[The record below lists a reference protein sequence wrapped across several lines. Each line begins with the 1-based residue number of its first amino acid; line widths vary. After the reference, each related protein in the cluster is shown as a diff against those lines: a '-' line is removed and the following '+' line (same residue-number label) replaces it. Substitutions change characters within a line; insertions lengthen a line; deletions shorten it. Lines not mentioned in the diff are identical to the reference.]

1 MRRLPPARL
10 TAALVTF
17 AIGLSGC
24 GGGSRSTSPV
34 PPLAQHI
41 EPNMFTGAG
50 GFGYDET
57 FVRNSQFIKRATFG
71 RLGFDV
77 AVRLQN
83 PQGLLAYAAAMDRP
97 GSTNHQLLTPSEVA
111 DRFMAT
117 SSDYAKAT
125 KYLQGNGLLVSGW
138 PQRMLLHV
146 IGTQAA
152 LEQAFQTKFGWYRH
166 GAEQFI
172 APMIAP
178 HVPQGV
184 PIVGSANIV
193 YRTKR
198 YTPSVVHAATNGFLS
213 GYSPQQI
220 QTVFDYIGA
229 YNVGYLGGG
238 ITIGIIGTGPVS
250 VQSTGHLGDLD
261 AMRAIFHNI
270 GTNPLT
276 VVSRLGSG
284 FAAPPAVTAPCNQS
298 SNPQLPPSESPTPT
312 CNPEDGETQ
321 IDTEQTATLAPG
333 ANVQYYL
340 DFVPSDSQGFSAQGL
355 ALADA
360 EIADAIAGNTADIL
374 SLSFGGD
381 EPSLASQNPPPFN
394 SAGTGFE
401 QIMFANAVA
410 QGMSIF
416 VSSGDLGAN
425 ACMDTGGGPFFNNLC
440 VSYPATDTNVTA
452 VGGVTTPLDSAGRL
466 TGPIVAWGQSTS
478 GGFGGTGGGISAYIP
493 QPSYQQG
500 VPGMLNTPNCA
511 GQPCRNVPD
520 LSLEGDPHTGVA
532 VVIDA
537 FLGPSGQVVT
547 PFGGTSVAAPEM
559 AAMWALVLNACKVKG
574 TCIPGQTGPKAYR
587 TGLANPFFY
596 LIYTGKATQ
605 SYALTFYDVL
615 YGSNG
620 QQPGGP
626 TPGPTFDPGYN
637 SGTGYDQTTGVG
649 VPFAR
654 SLVKAITGI

>member
-1 MRRLPPARL
+1 MRSFRPARYA
-10 TAALVTF
+10 AALAAI
-17 AIGLSGC
+17 AIGFTGC
-24 GGGSRSTSPV
+24 NGGSRSSPML
-34 PPLAQHI
+34 PPVRPGA
-41 EPNMFTGAG
+41 PNLFTGAG
-50 GFGYDET
+50 GFGYDEA
-57 FVRNSQFIKRATFG
+57 FVRNSQFIKRASFG

-77 AVRLQN
+77 AVRLQS
-83 PQGLLAYAAAMDRP
+83 PQGLRAYAAELSKP
-97 GSTNHQLLTPSEVA
+97 GSGYHQFLTPAQVA

-117 SSDYAKAT
+117 ASDYAKAT
-125 KYLQGNGLLVSGW
+125 KYLQGHGLLVTGW

-152 LEQAFQTKFGWYRH
+152 LEKAFETKFGWYRH
-166 GAEQFI
+166 GSEQFI

-178 HVPQGV
+178 HLPPGV

-198 YTPSVVHAATNGFLS
+198 YTPSVVHASTNGLLS
-213 GYSPQQI
+213 GYSPQQL

-229 YNVGYLGGG
+229 YSVGYTGSG

-250 VQSTGHLGDLD
+250 VQSSGHLGDLE
-261 AMRAIFHNI
+261 AMRGIFHNI

-284 FAAPPAVTAPCNQS
+284 FATPPQVTAQCNQS
-298 SNPQLPPSESPTPT
+298 SNPQLPPSESPTPS
-312 CNPEDGETQ
+312 CNPEDGEAQ
-321 IDTEQTATLAPG
+321 IDSEQTATLAPG
-333 ANVQYYL
+333 ANVQFYL
-340 DFVPSDSQGFSAQGL
+340 DFVPSDSQGFTEQGL
-355 ALADA
+355 PLADA
-360 EIADAIAGNTADIL
+360 EISDALAANKADIL

-381 EPSLASQNPPPFN
+381 EPSLASENPPPFN
-394 SAGTGFE
+394 SGGTGFE
-401 QIMFANAVA
+401 QVMFAQAVA
-410 QGMSIF
+410 QGISIF

-425 ACMDTGGGPFFNNLC
+425 ACMDTGSGPNINNLC
-440 VSYPATDTNVTA
+440 VSYPASDTNVTA
-452 VGGVTTPLDSAGRL
+452 VGGVTTPLDPAGRL
-466 TGPIVAWGQSTS
+466 TGPIVAWGQSTT

-493 QPSYQQG
+493 QPAYQQG

-511 GQPCRNVPD
+511 GLPCSNVPD
-520 LSLEGDPHTGVA
+520 LSLEGDPHTGVS
-532 VVIDA
+532 VVLDA
-537 FLGPSGQVVT
+537 DPSLGGRVVT

-559 AAMWALVLNACKVKG
+559 AAMWSLVLNACRVKV
-574 TCIPGQTGPKAYR
+574 TCIPGQSGPTAYR
-587 TGLANPFFY
+587 TGLANPLLY
-596 LIYTGKATQ
+596 LIYTGKANQ

-637 SGTGYDQTTGVG
+637 SGVGYDQTTGIG

-654 SLVKAITGI
+654 ALIKAVSGI

>member
-1 MRRLPPARL
+1 MRRLRPARL
-10 TAALVTF
+10 TAALAAI
-17 AIGLSGC
+17 AIGFSGC
-24 GGGSRSTSPV
+24 GGGSRSSSPI
-34 PPLAQHI
+34 PPVAHVA
-41 EPNMFTGAG
+41 PNMFTGAG

-57 FVRNSQFIKRATFG
+57 FVRNSQFIKRAHFSQF
-71 RLGFDV
+71 GFDV

-83 PQGLLAYAAAMDRP
+83 PQGLQAYAAAMNRP
-97 GSTNHQLLTPSEVA
+97 GSNRQLLTPAEVA

-117 SSDYAKAT
+117 ASDYAKAT

-146 IGTQAA
+146 VGTQAA
-152 LEQAFQTKFGWYRH
+152 LEKAFATQFGWYRH
-166 GAEQFI
+166 GTEQFL

-198 YTPSVVHAATNGFLS
+198 FTPPVVHAMPNGLLS

-229 YNVGYLGGG
+229 YNVGYIGGG
-238 ITIGIIGTGPVS
+238 VTIGIIGTGPVS
-250 VQSTGHLGDLD
+250 VQSPGHLGDLE
-261 AMRAIFHNI
+261 ALRSIFHAI
-270 GTNPLT
+270 GNNPLT
-276 VVSRLGSG
+276 VVSRNGSG
-284 FAAPPAVTAPCNQS
+284 FATPPAVTAQCNQS
-298 SNPQLPPSESPTPT
+298 SNPNLPPSESPTPT
-312 CNPEDGETQ
+312 CNPEDGEAQ

-333 ANVQYYL
+333 ANVQFYL
-340 DFVPSDSQGFSAQGL
+340 DFQPSDSQGFTAQGL

-394 SAGTGFE
+394 SSGTGFE

-425 ACMDTGGGPFFNNLC
+425 ACQDTGGGPNFNNLC
-440 VSYPATDTNVTA
+440 VSYPASDTNVTA

-466 TGPIVAWGQSTS
+466 IGPIVAWGQSS
-478 GGFGGTGGGISAYIP
+478 GGGFRGTGGGISAYIP

-520 LSLEGDPHTGVA
+520 LSLEADPNTGVA
-532 VVIDA
+532 VVLDA
-537 FLGPSGQVVT
+537 AAGLGGQVVT
-547 PFGGTSVAAPEM
+547 PFGGTSVAAPDM
-559 AAMWALVLNACKVKG
+559 AAMWALVLSACRVKG
-574 TCIPGQTGPKAYR
+574 TCIRGQTGPKAYR
-587 TGLANPFFY
+587 TGLANPLFY

-615 YGSNG
+615 YGNNG
-620 QQPGGP
+620 QQGGP
-626 TPGPTFDPGYN
+626 TPGPTFDPGY
-637 SGTGYDQTTGVG
+637 SAGVGYDQTTGIG

-654 SLVKAITGI
+654 ALVKAVAGI